1 MPLINCKVELKL
13 KWTKYCILSATGN
26 DNGNDNTNNITRIY
40 IYIYI
45 YIHILFTKTQNYM
58 LQSSLY
64 QQMIIKNYQN
74 FLAKDFKNQFIG
86 VNIKQKV

>member
-26 DNGNDNTNNITRIY
+26 DNANDNTNNITRIY

-45 YIHILFTKTQNYM
+45 YIYMHISFLLRRKIIC
-58 LQSSLY
+58 SSLH
-64 QQMIIKNYQN
+64 
-74 FLAKDFKNQFIG
+74 FISR
-86 VNIKQKV
+86 

>member
-1 MPLINCKVELKL
+1 
-13 KWTKYCILSATGN
+13 
-26 DNGNDNTNNITRIY
+26 
-40 IYIYI
+40 
-45 YIHILFTKTQNYM
+45 M

-74 FLAKDFKNQFIG
+74 FLEKDFKNQFIG